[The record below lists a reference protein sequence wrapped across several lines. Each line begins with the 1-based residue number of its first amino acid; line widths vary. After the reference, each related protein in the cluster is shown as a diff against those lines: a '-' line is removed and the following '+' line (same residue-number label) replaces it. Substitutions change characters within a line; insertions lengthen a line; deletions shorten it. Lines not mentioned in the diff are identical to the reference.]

1 VSPADGEIGLHGRA
15 ESRIGKLSERVAGE
29 IVGDIAAVAGG
40 RATGMKL
47 PGEAEMSLRYG
58 VGRGTLREA
67 LRMLEAQGLITI
79 KSGPGGGPVVAGRSP
94 RGLGATAAMHLRVD
108 GVTLA
113 SVADARLTF
122 EPFFARQAA
131 EQASAADQERL
142 MALVD
147 EASFAEGNEGRSL
160 QRASAFHAAVIGS
173 AGNSVLSLLGMC
185 LKEIWSGSFRGQL
198 YPMPEQ
204 ARVRADHLRIA
215 RAIQAGDAESAE
227 RLMRAHMVDF
237 VSYARLRFASLL
249 DEIVEW
255 R

>member
-1 VSPADGEIGLHGRA
+1 VSPRDGEASLER
-15 ESRIGKLSERVAGE
+15 SREPRIEKLSERVAGQ
-29 IVGDIAAVAGG
+29 IIGDITAVAGG

-47 PGEAEMSLRYG
+47 PGEVEMSVRYG

-79 KSGPGGGPVVAGRSP
+79 KSGPHGGPVVTGRSP
-94 RGLGATAAMHLRVD
+94 RRLGATAAMHLRVD

-113 SVADARLTF
+113 RVAEARLTF

-131 EQASAADQERL
+131 EQSSAADQERL

-147 EASFAEGNEGRSL
+147 EASFAGGNEKRSL
-160 QRASAFHAAVIGS
+160 QRASAFHAAVIDC

-185 LKEIWSGSFRGQL
+185 LREIWSGSFRGQL

-204 ARVRADHLRIA
+204 ARVRADHLGIA
-215 RAIQAGDAESAE
+215 LAIQAGDADSAE
-227 RLMRAHMVDF
+227 RLMQAHMVDF

-249 DEIVEW
+249 DEVIEW